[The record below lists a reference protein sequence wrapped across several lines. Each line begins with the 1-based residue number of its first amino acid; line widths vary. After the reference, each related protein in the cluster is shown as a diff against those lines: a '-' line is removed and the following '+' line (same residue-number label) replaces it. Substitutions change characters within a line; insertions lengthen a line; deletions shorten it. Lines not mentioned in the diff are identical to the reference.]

1 MIRPT
6 LATSARTGWPA
17 ALLAALLLSACS
29 ERVAPIAEL
38 SGRTMG
44 TSYSVKIAPAP
55 DDARRQALATQIEA
69 RLGEI
74 NAQMSTYLA
83 DSDLMRF
90 NAADSTD
97 WQAVPA
103 DIVALVER
111 AGRVSALSDGV
122 YDITVGPLVNLWGFG
137 STGSRDTP
145 PSDQEIE
152 ALLAR
157 VGYRQLHTRH
167 APPALR
173 KSVTGLQIDLSSIA
187 KGWAVDQVAALLV
200 GQGFDN
206 VLVEIG
212 GEVLARG
219 ERQPG
224 RPWRIAIEQPLED
237 QRVAMR
243 VVALHDMAMATSGDY
258 RNFFAAGGRRYS
270 HTIDPRT
277 GRTVQ
282 HRLASV
288 SVFADNCTDADA
300 WATALLA
307 LGEQRA
313 QALADALGLRALLIV
328 RTDQGLEQWPSAA
341 LRDTDL
347 WSAASPPDATT
358 LH

>member
-1 MIRPT
+1 
-6 LATSARTGWPA
+6 L
-17 ALLAALLLSACS
+17 LLAALLLVACS
-29 ERVAPIAEL
+29 EPVPPIAEL

-55 DDARRQALATQIEA
+55 SEAQRQALAQQIDA
-69 RLGEI
+69 RLREI

-90 NAADSTD
+90 NAASSTD
-97 WQAVPA
+97 WQPTPD

-111 AGRVSALSDGV
+111 AGRVSELSNGA

-137 STGSRDTP
+137 STGSRESP

-157 VGYRQLHTRH
+157 VGYRQLQTRH
-167 APPALR
+167 TPPALR
-173 KSVTGLQIDLSSIA
+173 KSVAGLQIDLSSIA
-187 KGWAVDQVAALLV
+187 KGWAVDQVAELLV
-200 GQGFDN
+200 RQGFDN

-212 GEVLARG
+212 GEVQARG

-224 RPWRIAIEQPLED
+224 SPWRIAIEKPLEG
-237 QRVAMR
+237 QRVAMQ
-243 VVALHDMAMATSGDY
+243 VVALRDLAMATSGDY
-258 RNFFAAGGRRYS
+258 RNFFAAGGHRYS

-277 GRTVQ
+277 GRAVQ

-313 QALADALGLRALLIV
+313 PALADALGLKALFIV
-328 RTDQGLEQWPSAA
+328 RTDEGLEQRPSAA
-341 LRDTDL
+341 LRSADL
-347 WSAASPPDATT
+347 WGTGSATEAATT
-358 LH
+358 R